1 MIVLDNYQKE
11 NYNLIIDLI
20 EKNGYKLTNQRLQ
33 ILLVF
38 IINNQKHLSVEE
50 VNDILKYKGIGIS
63 TVYRTTKLFSNL
75 GILKEFKV
83 DDTNYYEL
91 KMFAKK
97 PLHIHFKCKKC
108 GDIKDIVDKDII
120 FSYLKINNLIQEKY
134 FVEIDDVDIMFCGLC
149 DNCIDT
155 R

>member
-97 PLHIHFKCKKC
+97 PLHIHFK
-108 GDIKDIVDKDII
+108 
-120 FSYLKINNLIQEKY
+120 
-134 FVEIDDVDIMFCGLC
+134 
-149 DNCIDT
+149 
-155 R
+155 